1 MVTDLRGDD
10 LLLERRQ
17 QPFHLV
23 QGQTQISDIAEVIG
37 SVDFHDVHAPPLA
50 LGADLPNLKI
60 QATRSPRSK
69 DTPENARMARRPQN
83 LRQSLRRFL
92 NSLYYSHIWTLGRGP
107 LMLLA
112 RLF

>member
-1 MVTDLRGDD
+1 MTSTLR
-10 LLLERRQ
+10 
-17 QPFHLV
+17 P
-23 QGQTQISDIAEVIG
+23 SP
-37 SVDFHDVHAPPLA
+37 SAPIFT
-50 LGADLPNLKI
+50 NLKI

-83 LRQSLRRFL
+83 WRQSLRRFL

-112 RLF
+112 RLFPDGQYDKKSRHGTDSRATLGAGVHRIY

>member
-1 MVTDLRGDD
+1 VVTDLRGDD

-50 LGADLPNLKI
+50 LGADLH
-60 QATRSPRSK
+60 Q
-69 DTPENARMARRPQN
+69 PQN
-83 LRQSLRRFL
+83 PGHAVPQVKR
-92 NSLYYSHIWTLGRGP
+92 HT
-107 LMLLA
+107 
-112 RLF
+112 